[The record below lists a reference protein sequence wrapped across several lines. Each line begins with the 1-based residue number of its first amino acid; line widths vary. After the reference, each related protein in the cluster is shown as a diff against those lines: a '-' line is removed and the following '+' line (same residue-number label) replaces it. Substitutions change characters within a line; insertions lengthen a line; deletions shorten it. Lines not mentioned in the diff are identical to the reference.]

1 METTTIRVDRDT
13 HARLLNMSSES
24 GDSLTETVRQAA
36 EALRRLRFGLRVQE
50 EYAAL
55 RSDPDAWA
63 DYLAEAESSHVADG
77 VD

>member
-1 METTTIRVDRDT
+1 MEATTIRVDRET
-13 HARLLNMSSES
+13 HARLAEMSRET
-24 GDSLTETVRQAA
+24 GDSLIETVRQAA

-55 RSDPDAWA
+55 RSDPEAWA
-63 DYLAEAESSHVADG
+63 DYLDEVESSYVADG

>member
-1 METTTIRVDRDT
+1 MDSTTIRVDRDT
-13 HARLLNMSSES
+13 HSRLLEMSSET

-55 RSDPDAWA
+55 RTDPEAWA
-63 DYLAEAESSHVADG
+63 DYLAETESSYVADG
-77 VD
+77 ID

>member
-1 METTTIRVDRDT
+1 MKTTTIRVDRET
-13 HARLLNMSSES
+13 HARLAEMSRET

-55 RSDPDAWA
+55 RSDPEAWA
-63 DYLAEAESSHVADG
+63 DYLDESESSYVADG

>member
-13 HARLLNMSSES
+13 HARLLDMSSES

-36 EALRRLRFGLRVQE
+36 EALRRMRFGSRVQE

-55 RSDPDAWA
+55 RNDPDAWA
-63 DYLAEAESSHVADG
+63 DYVAEAESSHVADG
-77 VD
+77 IG